1 MSPLKKIIFII
12 AQTIAKKQREP
23 TFIIAQNITKKAE
36 KTHLVKYIFRTRSST
51 SPLFSF
57 VYNNSS
63 NVLYTFSLFF
73 TTKAIL
79 SFA

>member
-1 MSPLKKIIFII
+1 MSPLKKII
-12 AQTIAKKQREP
+12 
-23 TFIIAQNITKKAE
+23 FIIAQNITKKAE
-36 KTHLVKYIFRTRSST
+36 KTHLVKYIFRTHSST

-57 VYNNSS
+57 VYNKSS
-63 NVLYTFSLFF
+63 NVLYTLSLFF

>member
-1 MSPLKKIIFII
+1 MKAKYTANWGVQVAGMIF
-12 AQTIAKKQREP
+12 QTR
-23 TFIIAQNITKKAE
+23 F
-36 KTHLVKYIFRTRSST
+36 ST

-57 VYNNSS
+57 VYNKSS

-79 SFA
+79 SLA